1 MMSKGTKIELTGKS
15 LPLAVVVKV
24 QAPKKTETFPSEREL
39 FKNNNNKKFDATKL

>member
-24 QAPKKTETFPSEREL
+24 QAPKKTETFPSERAL